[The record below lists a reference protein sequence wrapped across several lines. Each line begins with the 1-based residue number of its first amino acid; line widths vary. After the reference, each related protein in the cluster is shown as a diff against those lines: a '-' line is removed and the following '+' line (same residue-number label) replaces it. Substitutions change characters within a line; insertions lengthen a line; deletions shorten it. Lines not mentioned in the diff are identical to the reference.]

1 MSDRQ
6 ISAGTAFRT
15 IMDSA
20 GYLAIAAAVFLL
32 LAAIL
37 PVATLSASMGGTEM
51 PGLRSV
57 GGGAVSA
64 TGASA
69 GGALGWLALLA
80 FVGSAAARFFSELV
94 PFARRIDMAAFALLA
109 AAVVWSVSDGP
120 LATQMRAA
128 GQVSHMFDGMAGTGG
143 PAMPTLS
150 VSILPSIGSL
160 FVMLAPVALV
170 LARRREAARP
180 RVA

>member
-20 GYLAIAAAVFLL
+20 GYLAIAAAVCLL
-32 LAAIL
+32 LAAML
-37 PVATLSASMGGTEM
+37 PVATLSASMGGADL
-51 PGLRSV
+51 PGLKGV

-64 TGASA
+64 NGASA
-69 GGALGWLALLA
+69 AGALGWLALLA
-80 FVGSAAARFFSELV
+80 FVGSAAARFVRELASY
-94 PFARRIDMAAFALLA
+94 ARRIDMAAFALLA

-120 LATQMRAA
+120 LAMQMQAA
-128 GQVSHMFDGMAGTGG
+128 GQVSRMFDGMTGTGG
-143 PAMPTLS
+143 PAVPTLA
-150 VSILPSIGSL
+150 VSIMPSIGSL
-160 FVMLAPVALV
+160 FVVLAPVALV
-170 LARRREAARP
+170 LARRRETAKP